1 VFWLELK
8 PTGTNHPYESGI
20 YWTRW
25 TDSEWQN
32 EENISPYASYKSYFD
47 YCKRDSRDILRHYFA
62 VDISARGDIILVW
75 AEPTASADE
84 AVIRQLRYDGQ
95 WETITDIET
104 ANARSIE
111 PRAAGSKEASP
122 HI

>member
-1 VFWLELK
+1 
-8 PTGTNHPYESGI
+8 YESGI

-32 EENISPYASYKSYFD
+32 EENIAPYASYKSYFD
-47 YCKRDSRDILRHYFA
+47 YCKRDNRDILRHYFD